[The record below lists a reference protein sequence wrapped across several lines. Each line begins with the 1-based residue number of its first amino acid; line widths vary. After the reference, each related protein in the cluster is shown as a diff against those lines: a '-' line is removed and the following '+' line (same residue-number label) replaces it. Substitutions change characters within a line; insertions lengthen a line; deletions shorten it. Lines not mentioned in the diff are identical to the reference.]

1 MGDGD
6 DPGAFEYKHKGNM
19 ATIGRHVAIVD
30 FGKIKFKGWFAWWL
44 WGIAHIYFLIGVR
57 APLIVGVQWFW
68 NYLTYGRG
76 ARLITGTV
84 PLFNLSKIKDSSK
97 DDNKN

>member
-1 MGDGD
+1 MKKIQLHRLT
-6 DPGAFEYKHKGNM
+6 FYLSLSRLS
-19 ATIGRHVAIVD
+19 GRTFA
-30 FGKIKFKGWFAWWL
+30 KFVVSMYFSMYF
-44 WGIAHIYFLIGVR
+44 AHIYFLIGVR

-84 PLFNLSKIKDSSK
+84 PLFNLSQIKDSSK